1 MARNY
6 PQKLFFVLFVLIS
19 FSIVSF
25 GSQQLEILIPAN
37 TRVSVELLS
46 PISTQTA
53 RKGDKFSCKVLTPA
67 EFAGAIVEG
76 HIRSVKRSGK
86 ANKDSKLDLAF
97 DRIVTIEGRI
107 ADFNATVVEVFE
119 VQKVADDGRADIE
132 GTVRSKSTTVKTSI
146 KRAAVGA
153 LIGAIVGGAVAGGQG
168 AAVGAAVG
176 AGLGVTTTL
185 VTKGPDLEFKTG
197 TQFTV
202 ETNGPVRRRQPK
214 PGESAV
220 AAVPVPSQP
229 AASAVPLQ
237 PPASPSSQTHV
248 CVLKSYSVAVPDN
261 WHDFPNNDSMIAAP
275 EGGYRN
281 IGSRPEV
288 THGALLGITDVGT
301 ADLKEADDRFV
312 KTMLKGNAYLGKREP
327 SIDSSINGRPAVTS
341 ILSGRGT
348 EGYLEQVTIHTT
360 VLANG
365 KLFFVITVV
374 PESGSG
380 EYQETFRNLVQ
391 SVKLNQ

>member
-1 MARNY
+1 MTLKY
-6 PQKLFFVLFVLIS
+6 PQKAFFALFVLFS
-19 FSIVSF
+19 FCVVCY
-25 GSQQLEILIPAN
+25 GSPQLEELIPAN

-53 RKGDKFSCKVLTPA
+53 QKGDKFSCKVLTPA
-67 EFAGAIVEG
+67 QFAGAVVEG
-76 HIRSVKRSGK
+76 HVRSVKRSGK

-97 DRIVTIEGRI
+97 DRIITTEGRI
-107 ADFNATVVEVFE
+107 GDFNATVVEVFD
-119 VQKVADDGRADIE
+119 VQKVADDGRADNE

-214 PGESAV
+214 PGESTV
-220 AAVPVPSQP
+220 AAFPVS
-229 AASAVPLQ
+229 SK
-237 PPASPSSQTHV
+237 PPATPSLQTRL
-248 CVLKSYSVAVPDN
+248 CVLKSYTIAIPDN
-261 WHDFPNNDSMIAAP
+261 WRDFSENDSTIVAP
-275 EGGYRN
+275 EGGYKS
-281 IGSRPEV
+281 IGGRPEV
-288 THGALLGITDVGT
+288 THGAMLGVTDVGT
-301 ADLKEADDRFV
+301 SDLKEANERFL
-312 KTMLKGNAYLGKREP
+312 TAMIKGNAYLNKREP
-327 SIDSSINGRPAVTS
+327 SKDSSINERRAVTTM
-341 ILSGRGT
+341 LSGTGREGT
-348 EGYLEQVTIHTT
+348 VEHVTIHTA

-374 PESGSG
+374 PEAASG
-380 EYQETFRNLVQ
+380 EYGDAFRNLVQ
-391 SVKLNQ
+391 SVKLNQNKLSL